1 MLKTSAIG
9 LAGMMFSP
17 RLFSSKRELNSE
29 IVATKV
35 ETVMNDC
42 SSIRAGNI
50 LECRTYKRG

>member
-17 RLFSSKRELNSE
+17 RLFSNRRDPNSE

-42 SSIRAGNI
+42 VPFAHTI
-50 LECRTYKRG
+50 